1 MASET
6 KPRTH
11 YTLHIGVMDLALLIL
26 RDWKRMSVSCLV
38 AAFIGVFVAFS
49 IPRIYRSGVMLAP
62 EESQNGLGGNVSSL
76 ASMVG
81 LDMKLGS
88 NDAIYPEIY
97 PEVIHST
104 EFLTGLFDAPVV
116 TQDESVKADFRTYLT
131 KHQKMV
137 WWDVPIDWVRHLMRS
152 GKGDVK
158 RKAGEAVDPAHLTF
172 DEDAVARTIDSSI
185 KCLVDK
191 KTEVIS
197 IDVVA
202 QDPLVAKTMVDTVT
216 SRLQQYVTDYR
227 TRKAKA
233 DLAYIEKIYDEA
245 KRQYDAARAQYAAA
259 SNSRQDVVMETA
271 RIQVKNLENE
281 MQLKYSI
288 YTQVAEQR
296 QLAEANVQKM
306 TPAFTVIKNSTV
318 PVKHANSPKIL
329 ILLLFVLLGFVG
341 RTCALMLKHRK
352 EFLVEERVVE

>member
-1 MASET
+1 MAHET
-6 KPRTH
+6 TPHTH
-11 YTLHIGVMDLALLIL
+11 YALHIGVVDLAVCIL
-26 RDWKRMSVSCLV
+26 RDWKRMGLCCL
-38 AAFIGVFVAFS
+38 AAAVIGTLVAFS
-49 IPRIYRSGVMLAP
+49 IPRVYRSGVMLAP
-62 EESQNGLGGNVSSL
+62 EESPNSLGGSVSSL

-97 PEVIHST
+97 PEVIRST
-104 EFLTGLFDAPVV
+104 EFLTGLFDTPVV
-116 TQDESVKADFRTYLT
+116 TLDGSVKTDYRTYLT
-131 KHQKMV
+131 KHQRVAWWGVPVV
-137 WWDVPIDWVRHLMRS
+137 WLRDWLRDR
-152 GKGDVK
+152 KGEAK
-158 RKAGEAVDPAHLTF
+158 RGAGEAVDPARLTL
-172 DEDAVARTIDSSI
+172 DEDVVARTIDNSI

-197 IDVVA
+197 IEVTA
-202 QDPLVAKTMVDTVT
+202 QDPLVAKTLVDTVT

-227 TRKAKA
+227 TRKARA
-233 DLAYIEKIYDEA
+233 DLAYIEKIYAEA
-245 KRQYDAARAQYAAA
+245 KQQYDAARVQYAAA

-281 MQLKYSI
+281 MQLKLSI
-288 YTQVAEQR
+288 YTQVVEQR

-329 ILLLFVLLGFVG
+329 IMLGFVLLGFAG
-341 RTCALMLKHRK
+341 RTCALVCRHRG
-352 EFLVEERVVE
+352 EFLVEERVGE